1 MNILEKVGDF
11 ISKRGEDLQKQISG
25 VRVFSAYITNATD
38 DVLQLIGQPILSHA
52 RHCRHFASLQ
62 PGEAGVVSFSHDG
75 EHGGALQFR
84 LGDDTLF
91 LGQYMRASYSSLF
104 GSDQFVVEFS
114 GKTLNQ
120 FYAGMPQD
128 FMGVPGRGTSRA
140 MGLLHSALVRQ
151 ARASANSEVEVIL
164 VPAKDV
170 HIVEELDSLDSLQHR
185 GRRPKRPK
193 KSAMKMSLG
202 GYRELQA
209 IKERDPEFYK
219 FLVEQDQQLL
229 DFRDDEGEPSEAEG
243 EGAEG
248 HLVQSTKTTRFLT
261 LARFRQ
267 IEGSAKAS
275 FSAFKAAA
283 NAYHLA
289 VKSINQKEGEE
300 GDEDQP
306 ERKKPRSANSVKKQ
320 KRYGLTIDSEET
332 FSEILEWCLAN
343 FVELLEHHAEPE
355 AKQRSP
361 TPDPTHYSGWKR
373 VKKMSQMFWDETLF
387 LLTNAKS
394 VEMQEAVLR
403 TCSSARALC
412 WLWAF
417 PQLQKR
423 YLKCC
428 CSLWSSAPS
437 KAQQSS
443 TRLLGF
449 LFLRNAAAMATLRKG
464 LSLEAILRSVLRSFL
479 NSANANFSWRACSSF
494 RFMENCILE
503 LFGMDD
509 QVAYRVG
516 YVFIR
521 QLALVLRNVLL
532 QGAEKSKESKAKQ
545 PKAKAKAKGKKEKD
559 RGKEK
564 PKPKVKS
571 KKDLEMLM
579 GWQFV
584 RAMFLWTRLVGLK
597 PLKELAYPL
606 CMVILGAVKSRLSL
620 DNAPFALHGVR
631 ALNRIAEHL
640 QQLVPVSSLLLRMLE
655 MTEKSL
661 ENAERGEGP
670 PDLDVV
676 LRLHNTKQETL
687 ERVGCGICEAFVE
700 HLGLCSRCVAFPEL
714 AAPVVLHLRRHSKHC
729 RSEPLRKQLKALVA
743 AIEESSQTV
752 QRFREQL
759 TEPPA
764 NGQLCALGAE
774 ATALAKQRQQLLQK
788 RQDKEKT
795 NVEAELSGAPPPK
808 KRKREKQ

>member
-1 MNILEKVGDF
+1 
-11 ISKRGEDLQKQISG
+11 DLQKQISG

-120 FYAGMPQD
+120 FYAGMPQE
-128 FMGVPGRGTSRA
+128 FMGVAGRGTSRA

-164 VPAKDV
+164 VAAKDV
-170 HIVEELDSLDSLQHR
+170 HVVEELDSLDSLQHR
-185 GRRPKRPK
+185 GRRAMVRKVK
-193 KSAMKMSLG
+193 KVKAKKKAEAQEAQEE
-202 GYRELQA
+202 RHEDELQA

-306 ERKKPRSANSVKKQ
+306 ERKKPRSENSVKKQ

-343 FVELLEHHAEPE
+343 FVDLLEHHAEPE

-532 QGAEKSKESKAKQ
+532 QGAEKSK
-545 PKAKAKAKGKKEKD
+545 
-559 RGKEK
+559 
-564 PKPKVKS
+564 
-571 KKDLEMLM
+571 
-579 GWQFV
+579 
-584 RAMFLWTRLVGLK
+584 
-597 PLKELAYPL
+597 
-606 CMVILGAVKSRLSL
+606 VILGAVKSRLSL